1 MFPFYNAFRD
11 DQEQATTGSVLP
23 RASSV
28 VSGNNGLTQNVAP
41 GASLGG
47 YEQQMD
53 RLLRQSQEA
62 MDRYRGLRDRPVDY
76 TALQELAKQRGI
88 EGENAMLT
96 SLAAQFAGPQYENLQ
111 GALLKRS
118 MAVRDPIKTARG
130 MITAEGGFVADPDAL
145 RADEIQRAGE
155 DAQFFEQQYG
165 RVLTAAERAA
175 ERREQARRD
184 DERRAEERALRRELP
199 FLVAA
204 ARRTGEGGLGAG
216 VATQIGSG
224 ENNEPIFRQR
234 DGSLFTYDPNGQAVS
249 YVGPVLPKV
258 TNSQPTEDERKAAA
272 WFAQAENARKNMA
285 AVVARNESASMPTLG
300 ERAAGLV
307 PIVGEDIANR
317 YRPEDRQMFV
327 QAAGSMA
334 EALLRAATGAGVNE
348 SEQKQKIAELV
359 PQLGDKPG
367 TIKQKMSA
375 YSVYM
380 DALRAR
386 AGRALLN
393 SPGGGGRRDNSIIG
407 EGSLAPLFSSVQSGE
422 DGVIDATPRP
432 RGR

>member
-1 MFPFYNAFRD
+1 MFPFYNDFAGINP
-11 DQEQATTGSVLP
+11 EQAMPGRVLP

-28 VSGNNGLTQNVAP
+28 VSGNNGVTQNVAP
-41 GASLGG
+41 GAALGG
-47 YEQQMD
+47 YEQQME

-62 MDRYRGLRDRPVDY
+62 MERYRGLRDRPVDY

-118 MAVRDPIKTARG
+118 MSVRDPIKTARG
-130 MITAEGGFVADPDAL
+130 MITAEGGFVADPDAM

-155 DAQFFEQQYG
+155 DAQFYEQQYG

-184 DERRAEERALRRELP
+184 DALRRELP

-204 ARRTGEGGLGAG
+204 ARGTGGGGLGAG

-234 DGSLFTYDPNGQAVS
+234 DGSLFTYDSNGQPVS
-249 YVGPVLPKV
+249 YVGPVLPRA
-258 TNSQPTEDERKAAA
+258 TSSQPTEDERKAAA
-272 WFAQAENARKNMA
+272 WFAQADNARKNMA
-285 AVVARNESASMPTLG
+285 AVVARNESASMPTLT

-348 SEQKQKIAELV
+348 SEQKQKISELV

-393 SPGGGGRRDNSIIG
+393 NPAGGGRRDNSIIG
-407 EGSLAPLFSSVQSGE
+407 EGSLAPLFSSVQSGD